1 MVAVIKCDRH
11 ITWTAP
17 LFGRLFPYLIPV
29 LGKPLLEYYI
39 DYCILCNVSK
49 IVFVVEKYNRQL
61 FDFISRIS
69 ACEIQI
75 KVELSD
81 TSMPLQGGGV
91 GDCLRRLCHALL
103 RQTDEN
109 GISRYFRT

>member
-1 MVAVIKCDRH
+1 MVAVIKCDRR

-29 LGKPLLEYYI
+29 LGKPLLEYYV

-69 ACEIQI
+69 ACEIEI
-75 KVELSD
+75 KVELTDNRD
-81 TSMPLQGGGV
+81 TG
-91 GDCLRRLCHALL
+91 
-103 RQTDEN
+103 
-109 GISRYFRT
+109 

>member
-1 MVAVIKCDRH
+1 MVAVIKCDRR

-29 LGKPLLEYYI
+29 LGKPLLEYYV

-81 TSMPLQGGGV
+81 SSMLPPPRG
-91 GDCLRRLCHALL
+91 RRLFSTALPCPA
-103 RQTDEN
+103 TTN
-109 GISRYFRT
+109 GRKRNLPIFPN